1 MDQWFVLQKAATPTE
16 QQEEIQ
22 RANDQDLE
30 LEWIQQD
37 SERSPKIITEH
48 HPVRYHFICHVQSL
62 GATLHWHSHPL
73 RTIVSP
79 RESDVVITGGEE
91 GVIVLWYLNTH
102 KQAFIP
108 RVCPLIKHL
117 ASTDDGVRLAV
128 CGNDNS
134 LRFVEV
140 SQKAIRATI
149 TGLGLGAIP
158 FTPALHR
165 AVRAG
170 IAFDQQAQQLLVPM
184 VGASALLQSYDPETD
199 RACGI
204 IGEARTETS
213 KTHRSDVRG
222 TRRVD
227 LMRLSMDNAWLFTIE
242 RWVTSSGPHALWL
255 KVYHRGEGNSW
266 SLFAEIANPH
276 HDRILCLAVNP
287 QKNEVITTD
296 GVGLVKVWG
305 LIEKTSPLNNNESVS
320 NDETYTWTCC
330 HSFVHSEEPVTGIS
344 YSSDGTV
351 YALSNPHSI
360 SLWSADTHTLL
371 HVLPVPSPDSPVHM
385 YPNSNH
391 QIRSISFFHHSS
403 ILLATTDHTL
413 FLWDTLTRQILW
425 CLHGEIHASATTQY
439 NPLDDP
445 LFAVAVQS
453 LSYFHDS
460 FVESTQPSVDSIL
473 IFTPQSSTP
482 IASVTLST
490 PVLAMVWGRDSVR
503 LGRRLCLFALT
514 ERREIIKIVE
524 GEASEEEE
532 SHGDEE
538 KVTAFDEVFDVD
550 LVEKRAQTI
559 QAEKDYSNHCESE

>member
-1 MDQWFVLQKAATPTE
+1 M
-16 QQEEIQ
+16 
-22 RANDQDLE
+22 
-30 LEWIQQD
+30 
-37 SERSPKIITEH
+37 
-48 HPVRYHFICHVQSL
+48 
-62 GATLHWHSHPL
+62 
-73 RTIVSP
+73 SP

-108 RVCPLIKHL
+108 RVCPMIKHL
-117 ASTDDGVRLAV
+117 ASTDDGVRLVV

-184 VGASALLQSYDPETD
+184 VGASGLLQSYDPETD

-213 KTHRSDVRG
+213 KTHRSDIRG

-227 LMRLSMDNAWLFTIE
+227 LMSLSMDGAWLFTIE
-242 RWVTSSGPHALWL
+242 RWTTSSGPHASWL
-255 KVYHRGEGNSW
+255 KVYHRTEGNLW

-320 NDETYTWTCC
+320 NNDTFTWTCC
-330 HSFVHSEEPVTGIS
+330 HSFVHSEEPATGIS

-351 YALSNPHSI
+351 YALSNPYSI
-360 SLWSADTHTLL
+360 SLWSADTHTML
-371 HVLPVPSPDSPVHM
+371 HVLPVPSPDSPVLM
-385 YPNSNH
+385 YP
-391 QIRSISFFHHSS
+391 SS
-403 ILLATTDHTL
+403 D
-413 FLWDTLTRQILW
+413 Q
-425 CLHGEIHASATTQY
+425 
-439 NPLDDP
+439 
-445 LFAVAVQS
+445 
-453 LSYFHDS
+453 
-460 FVESTQPSVDSIL
+460 
-473 IFTPQSSTP
+473 
-482 IASVTLST
+482 
-490 PVLAMVWGRDSVR
+490 
-503 LGRRLCLFALT
+503 
-514 ERREIIKIVE
+514 
-524 GEASEEEE
+524 
-532 SHGDEE
+532 
-538 KVTAFDEVFDVD
+538 
-550 LVEKRAQTI
+550 
-559 QAEKDYSNHCESE
+559 